1 MKQISDSD
9 RSLNLRIFSIVRE
22 PLQRHPDRKV
32 VNAIRRADLLAKK
45 FNKRNEKK
53 KPKDPHP

>member
-9 RSLNLRIFSIVRE
+9 LALILRIFSIVRE
-22 PLQRHPDRKV
+22 PLLRHPDRKV
-32 VNAIRRADLLAKK
+32 VNAIRRADLLTKK
-45 FNKRNEKK
+45 FKRNETK